1 VGNTFEPL
9 PVMSISNKKKILYPL
24 IGVLV
29 CSLMGVGIYFYINAN
44 LNIPLTIKDINMDS
58 GAALKLNLLE
68 QVSKKNGITEWKLKA
83 SSATL
88 LKEEN
93 RAILKDVDVIF
104 YTRQNTKIYLT
115 SDEGILNTRT
125 HDMSFLKNVI
135 VRHETYTLRTDQLHY
150 EKKPHIIRSNVHV
163 TLEDRESIIEADS
176 MVTQLNQ
183 NKTILKGHV
192 KGKFSEKFNIP

>member
-1 VGNTFEPL
+1 MGKNFEQI
-9 PVMSISNKKKILYPL
+9 PVMSISNKKKVLYPL
-24 IGVLV
+24 IGALV
-29 CSLMGVGIYFYINAN
+29 CSLMGVGIYFYINAA
-44 LNIPLTIKDINMDS
+44 LNTPLTIQDINVDS

-88 LKEEN
+88 LKKEN
-93 RAILKDVDVIF
+93 KAILKDVDVIF
-104 YTRQNTKIYLT
+104 YTQQNTKIYLT
-115 SDEGILNTRT
+115 SDEGILNTQT
-125 HDMSFLKNVI
+125 HDMHFLKNVV

>member
-1 VGNTFEPL
+1 
-9 PVMSISNKKKILYPL
+9 MSISNKKKILYPL
-24 IGVLV
+24 IGLFI
-29 CSLMGVGIYFYINAN
+29 SILLGLGIFFYINAA
-44 LNIPLTIKDINMDS
+44 LNTSLTIEDISIDS
-58 GAALKLNLLE
+58 KAALKLNLLE

-88 LKEEN
+88 LKEED

-104 YTRQNTKIYLT
+104 YTPKKTKVYLT
-115 SDEGILNTRT
+115 ADEGILNTRT

-135 VRHETYTLRTDQLHY
+135 VRHETYTLRTDKLHY

-176 MVTQLNQ
+176 MVTRLNE

-192 KGKFSEKFNIP
+192 KGKFSESFNIP

>member
-1 VGNTFEPL
+1 
-9 PVMSISNKKKILYPL
+9 MSISNKKKILYPL
-24 IGVLV
+24 IGALV
-29 CSLMGVGIYFYINAN
+29 CSLMGVGIYFYISAA
-44 LNIPLTIKDINMDS
+44 LNTPLTIKDINVDS

-104 YTRQNTKIYLT
+104 YTLQNTKIHLT
-115 SDEGILNTRT
+115 SDEGILNTQT

-150 EKKPHIIRSNVHV
+150 DKKPHIIRSNVHV

-176 MVTQLNQ
+176 MVTQLSQ